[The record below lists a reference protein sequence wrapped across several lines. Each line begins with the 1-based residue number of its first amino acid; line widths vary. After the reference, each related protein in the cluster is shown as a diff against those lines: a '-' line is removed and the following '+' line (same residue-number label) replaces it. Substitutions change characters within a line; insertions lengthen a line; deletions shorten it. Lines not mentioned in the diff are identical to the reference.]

1 MASAGKLT
9 IKVIEARLE
18 RDTSWLTKMDPYVFI
33 ESRMQRIK
41 SETMNGGGKNPSWP
55 DEEFCIDVKYVGDD
69 CRLAVMDENN
79 CGSNDVVG
87 EATIKL
93 SAMCCDG
100 GFDEWYA
107 L

>member
-1 MASAGKLT
+1 
-9 IKVIEARLE
+9 
-18 RDTSWLTKMDPYVFI
+18 
-33 ESRMQRIK
+33 
-41 SETMNGGGKNPSWP
+41 MNGGGKNPSWP

-79 CGSNDVVG
+79 VGSNDVVG